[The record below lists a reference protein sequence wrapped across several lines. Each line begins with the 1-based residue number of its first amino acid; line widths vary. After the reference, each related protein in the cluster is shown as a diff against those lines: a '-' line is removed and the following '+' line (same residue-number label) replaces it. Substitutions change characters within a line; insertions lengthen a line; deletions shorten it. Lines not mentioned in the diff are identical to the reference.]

1 MPPTAQEISHIVA
14 AAKQA
19 AANVFL
25 AQQQVSAAKEDVLV
39 QQKLIKEKEAHALIA
54 QQKSESAQHILR
66 SEAQNVVFA
75 QQKLAKVIGSIIS
88 MEFFYYQVYLIIFCD
103 FQGKSHR
110 S

>member
-1 MPPTAQEISHIVA
+1 M
-14 AAKQA
+14 
-19 AANVFL
+19 FL

-75 QQKLAKVIGSIIS
+75 QQKLAKVTQGLFFLWNFSIFKFI
-88 MEFFYYQVYLIIFCD
+88 
-103 FQGKSHR
+103 
-110 S
+110 